1 MLELK
6 DICKQYDEKAILDHI
21 SISFPDTG
29 LIGIQGTSGCGKST
43 LLYIIGL
50 LDDDYQGDIV
60 YNGEKIK
67 DKKAFICEHISFMM
81 QNKDFISSLTVK
93 ENIILPNHISHIYYT
108 PAMLKKIVSQLDIQ
122 DLLSRYPFQLS
133 GGQRKRASLAKTLLK
148 QSDIILCDEP
158 TGALYHEQAKEV
170 MKYLKK
176 ISQNALV
183 IIVSH
188 DSQLIQDYC
197 DSVLT
202 LEKGVLKGRLPKTK
216 KSLSYSKKHQHH
228 SLWFYPLRQLFF
240 QRNKLMF
247 LFLFQWIVIVA
258 FFVIVTA
265 MFGVF
270 DAIEDSEQQAV
281 LKNVMYLENKD
292 GRPFETMPVDQ
303 DIASIGYNYQLE
315 QCQVYVSQ
323 KEWEGTLFFLPDQTS
338 HIVLKEGRF
347 PQTKYEVIV
356 SYSFDQK
363 YPNQKIE
370 ITYQQKHLTL
380 SVVGVLQ
387 KDFFT
392 QEDIYL
398 EPSFQQDIPEL
409 MNSRELIV
417 ESSPMKNKDLYQ
429 KLSVDY
435 HVYSEIIERIE
446 SYQTLLSLAQ
456 LVAVFFI
463 GISLVISLL
472 LLGLV
477 ESIIYFERKHDVAYL
492 LSLGISSQRLLCLS
506 LIEAFLLGMIISV
519 GGSFLSVV
527 VYIYLNSVIDI
538 ESLLSFSLS
547 LKPVFFSKYDIYFFI
562 FFIYLCMSILSVLH
576 PIHKMMKVH
585 KIEVLR
591 EE

>member
-6 DICKQYDEKAILDHI
+6 DICKQYDEKVILDHI

-133 GGQRKRASLAKTLLK
+133 GGQRKRASLAKALLK

-216 KSLSYSKKHQHH
+216 TSLSYSKKHQHH

-265 MFGVF
+265 MFGIF

-363 YPNQKIE
+363 HPNQKIE

-519 GGSFLSVV
+519 GGSFLSIV